1 VPLPQVESIDE
12 LMTIYKGLEGV
23 KIYQDRN
30 VKGKNMYSCALM
42 AFINYRRCESPEELE
57 QDVGS
62 ILSDDKIQATEKLA
76 YITAR
81 VGQGKYRQ
89 KLIGYWG
96 QCALTGF
103 NDVRFLVASHI
114 KPWRASDNQEKL
126 DLYNGLLLLPNI
138 DKAFDLGFITF
149 SDKGKIIISPQLE
162 ESERLGITTGM
173 NIKLESP
180 HQIYMKYHR
189 EKVFH

>member
-1 VPLPQVESIDE
+1 
-12 LMTIYKGLEGV
+12 MT
-23 KIYQDRN
+23 
-30 VKGKNMYSCALM
+30 
-42 AFINYRRCESPEELE
+42 
-57 QDVGS
+57 
-62 ILSDDKIQATEKLA
+62 

-89 KLIGYWG
+89 KLIGYWER
-96 QCALTGF
+96 CALTGF

-126 DLYNGLLLLPNI
+126 DLYNGLLLMPNI

-149 SDKGKIIISPQLE
+149 SDKGKIIISTQLE
-162 ESERLGITTGM
+162 ESERLGIRAGM
-173 NIKLESP
+173 NIKLDSP

-189 EKVFH
+189 DKVFH